1 MHIAST
7 NSSTLFVFISDPP
20 CRFIAR
26 PFPKAGN
33 VSNATFVFGLP
44 REEIRGRGCA
54 GRATFFAASSLR
66 WAAQNAPV
74 TEGQAK
80 SERQQCPAVCPCDTS
95 FQPYRI

>member
-54 GRATFFAASSLR
+54 RRASFFAASSLQ
-66 WAAQNAPV
+66 WTAQNAPV
-74 TEGQAK
+74 TEGQD
-80 SERQQCPAVCPCDTS
+80 ETQRR
-95 FQPYRI
+95 YRRESADWHGRGSD